1 MAHHNLT
8 TKMLLQVFDLVT
20 SKGEREQSH
29 WTLNGIRAWHDFDGY
44 TCWLSYKD
52 LIATL
57 LFHGKLSVEYEHA
70 ETLAEFSVQCTLL
83 TNSDAR
89 SELS

>member
-8 TKMLLQVFDLVT
+8 TKMLLQIFDLVS
-20 SKGEREQSH
+20 SKGKKEQGN
-29 WTLNGIRAWHDFDGY
+29 WAFNGIRAWHDFDGY

-52 LIATL
+52 LTATL

-70 ETLAEFSVQCTLL
+70 ETLAEFSAQCILL
-83 TNSDAR
+83 TNYDVKA
-89 SELS
+89 ELS